1 MRRKHFWPF
10 IVGVVLLVSL
20 AVTGPGQLPVR
31 RPGPEVLAPA
41 GSGPY
46 IFRLELQ
53 HGIQQ
58 DYTECLGLGS
68 SNDIEETTGFTNG
81 GIVYTEKSPG
91 TLQWHNI
98 TLRRDGPSDPD
109 VWQWRQA
116 MENLHLDMAI
126 QDGSIVVLTP
136 GSVQPVARWNFNN
149 GWAARLTFSGAREEL
164 VIVHEGLQ
172 RVGTGEGGPP
182 PARR

>member
-1 MRRKHFWPF
+1 MKRRHFWPLV
-10 IVGVVLLVSL
+10 VGVVLLASL
-20 AVTGPGQLPVR
+20 TVTGPGQLPAES
-31 RPGPEVLAPA
+31 P
-41 GSGPY
+41 GSGSLVVASDAY

-68 SNDIEETTGFTNG
+68 SNDIEETTGLTNG
-81 GIVYTEKSPG
+81 SIVYTEKTPG

-109 VWQWRQA
+109 VWQWRKA
-116 MENLHLDMAI
+116 MEDLHLDMAI
-126 QDGSIVVLTP
+126 QDGSILVLTP
-136 GSVQPVARWNFNN
+136 GSVQPVARWSFRN
-149 GWAARLTFSGAREEL
+149 GWPARLTFSGAREEL

-172 RVGTGEGGPP
+172 RLDGEGGFPP

>member
-20 AVTGPGQLPVR
+20 AVTGPGQLPVQR
-31 RPGPEVLAPA
+31 S
-41 GSGPY
+41 GSDSLVVASDAY

-68 SNDIEETTGFTNG
+68 SNDIEETIGFTDS

-98 TLRRDGPSDPD
+98 TLRREGPSDPD

-116 MENLHLDMAI
+116 MEDLHLDMAI

-136 GSVQPVARWNFNN
+136 GSVQPVARWSFSN

-172 RVGTGEGGPP
+172 RADTGEGGAP